1 MLMHLTRIY
10 RERWNFYKLQRYE
23 AQQQHA
29 EQEGPRSAA
38 GGRVPLD
45 GMYFDSN
52 QFFGNMQR
60 TQGGGRALAPVQ
72 DDEMNAGSTRPEGD
86 RSARMTAIREV
97 DTVDSGSSPKVAAAS
112 TLVGVG
118 MGGRGVRVGGG
129 IRADRG
135 KL

>member
-1 MLMHLTRIY
+1 M
-10 RERWNFYKLQRYE
+10 
-23 AQQQHA
+23 
-29 EQEGPRSAA
+29 
-38 GGRVPLD
+38 PLD

-72 DDEMNAGSTRPEGD
+72 EDDEMNAGSTRPVGD
-86 RSARMTAIREV
+86 RSARLAAIREG
-97 DTVDSGSSPKVAAAS
+97 DTVDSGPSPNVASAS

-129 IRADRG
+129 IRAGRG